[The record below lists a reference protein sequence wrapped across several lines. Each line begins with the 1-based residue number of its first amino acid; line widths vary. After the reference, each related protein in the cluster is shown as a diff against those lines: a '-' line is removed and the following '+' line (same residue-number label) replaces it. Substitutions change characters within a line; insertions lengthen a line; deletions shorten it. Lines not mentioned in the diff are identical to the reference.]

1 MPDRLSRRSG
11 VEDHVARRVLRTA
24 PDLREGSE
32 MKAGWKTWLVV
43 AGWVIGAVIVVE
55 GFFLLF
61 GWAWYSWGFF
71 GAFLVICVLALA
83 WAYFYDRR
91 RANRRKRLAA

>member
-1 MPDRLSRRSG
+1 
-11 VEDHVARRVLRTA
+11 
-24 PDLREGSE
+24 

-43 AGWVIGAVIVVE
+43 AAWVIGAVIVVE

-61 GWAWYSWGFF
+61 GWAWYSWGFL

-91 RANRRKRLAA
+91 RANRRKNLAA